1 MMATTDAGVHAF
13 LRRSS
18 IVQVATVSPKKR
30 PFVTPLWFVL
40 HDGAIYITSG
50 YESRAG
56 RNIRQ
61 HAEVA
66 LLFVA
71 DRRAH
76 ADHVLRVR
84 GTATCHRGLPPWR
97 VLWRVA
103 MKYEL
108 SPRALVVELRNVR
121 KWRLRRRYYAQA
133 KGGGGYIRVIPGAC
147 EFIRRP

>member
-1 MMATTDAGVHAF
+1 MMAATDARVRTF

-18 IVQVATVSPKKR
+18 IVQVATLSPKKR

-40 HDGAIYITSG
+40 HNGAVYITSG

-56 RNIRQ
+56 RNVQQ

-76 ADHVLRVR
+76 ADQVLRLR
-84 GTATCHRGLPPWR
+84 GTATCHRGFPPWA

-103 MKYEL
+103 LKYEL
-108 SPRALVVELRNVR
+108 SPRALVVELRNAR
-121 KWRLRRRYYAQA
+121 KWRLRKRYYGQA
-133 KGGGGYIRVIPGAC
+133 KGGAGYLRVIPGAY
-147 EFIRRP
+147 EFLRRP

>member
-1 MMATTDAGVHAF
+1 MAATDARVRTF

-18 IVQVATVSPKKR
+18 IVQVATLSPKKR

-40 HDGAIYITSG
+40 HNGAVYITSG

-56 RNIRQ
+56 RNVQQ

-76 ADHVLRVR
+76 ADQVLRLR
-84 GTATCHRGLPPWR
+84 GTATCHRGFPPWA

-103 MKYEL
+103 LKYEL
-108 SPRALVVELRNVR
+108 SPRALVVELRNAR
-121 KWRLRRRYYAQA
+121 KWRLRKRYYGQA
-133 KGGGGYIRVIPGAC
+133 KGGAGYLRVIPGAY
-147 EFIRRP
+147 EFLRRP